1 MMKNVRS
8 VHCKPTVE
16 YNPYTT
22 AKTTTATT
30 PLNACESAYKQHVL
44 LIPQFFFLLH
54 FLVHGRAG
62 LNDTVA
68 KCAVY
73 QYCHYTHHIQSPSA
87 TNSMQMKF
95 KPNLLYYT
103 DLFLLQC
110 LLNLIDKRDVDFC
123 VQFQRILVICL

>member
-1 MMKNVRS
+1 MMKNVHSAR
-8 VHCKPTVE
+8 CKPTVE

-22 AKTTTATT
+22 ATTTTTT

-44 LIPQFFFLLH
+44 LIPQFFSLFH
-54 FLVHGRAG
+54 FHVHGRAG

-73 QYCHYTHHIQSPSA
+73 QFRHYTYHIQSPPA

-95 KPNLLYYT
+95 KPNLL
-103 DLFLLQC
+103 
-110 LLNLIDKRDVDFC
+110 
-123 VQFQRILVICL
+123 